1 MRDRL
6 VVVEGRWQSLDSPD
20 RHVWTEV
27 PGPDAAPSLEF
38 AMVAGSAPAASRSVL
53 EGRCAAG
60 PRADAVGRECARL
73 LRTDGEVTVERGAAV
88 WGRLLRDGTDLAGF
102 SDAAVAL
109 AAVSLHAGGTP
120 ALRDALAGWLTPG
133 FLTAQEMHPV
143 ALAGL
148 REHLPLPWWDSPRG
162 QADPATSARLLD
174 RLIQVAGCLPDPY
187 AVPVLTVLAHTAWNQ
202 GNGIIARVA
211 LDRARAVDPAY
222 YLAALLD
229 RMVTEGCAQ
238 GGVSPR
244 TSAIPPSAAPVHR
257 RGAAASPA
265 VAAEPGRLLRLPG
278 RLGSGPAVPETD
290 PARHGHRPTGYRPGT
305 VAPGR
310 HDGSPRAT
318 TGGRGPRRSAGR
330 SGCHTRAPAP
340 GPSSAP
346 TPRRPGRTRT
356 GARSRTGP

>member
-1 MRDRL
+1 MSTALICLSSPVDVLSAVPHLLGFHPSQSLVLVCLSSSHGQGARVGMIARIDLPEEGHADEVADALLPAVAREDPDAAVLIAYGTPEDDGTVAAEVLSAALTEVGVRVRARL
-6 VVVEGRWQSLDSPD
+6 VVVEERWQSIDSPD
-20 RHVWTEV
+20 RNVWAVV

-38 AMVAGSAPAASRSVL
+38 AVVTGSAPVASRSVL

-73 LRTDGEVTVERGAAV
+73 LLTDSEVTVERGTAV

-162 QADPATSARLLD
+162 QADPATAARLLD

-211 LDRARAVDPAY
+211 LDRARAADPAY

-229 RMVTEGCAQ
+229 RIVTEGMQ
-238 GGVSPR
+238 
-244 TSAIPPSAAPVHR
+244 
-257 RGAAASPA
+257 
-265 VAAEPGRLLRLPG
+265 
-278 RLGSGPAVPETD
+278 
-290 PARHGHRPTGYRPGT
+290 
-305 VAPGR
+305 
-310 HDGSPRAT
+310 PRAV
-318 TGGRGPRRSAGR
+318 
-330 SGCHTRAPAP
+330 
-340 GPSSAP
+340 
-346 TPRRPGRTRT
+346 
-356 GARSRTGP
+356 

>member
-1 MRDRL
+1 MSTAPICLSSPVDVLSAVPHLLGFHPSQSLVLVCLSSSHGQSARVGMIARIDLPEEGHADEVADALLPAVAREDPDAAVLIAYGTPEDDGTVAAEVLSAALTEVGVRVRARL
-6 VVVEGRWQSLDSPD
+6 VVVEERWQSIDSPG
-20 RHVWTEV
+20 RNVWAEV

-38 AMVAGSAPAASRSVL
+38 AVVTGSAPVASRSVL

-73 LRTDGEVTVERGAAV
+73 LLTDSEVTVERGTAV

-148 REHLPLPWWDSPRG
+148 REHVPLPWWESPQR
-162 QADPATSARLLD
+162 QADPATAARLLD

-211 LDRARAVDPAY
+211 LDRARAADPAY

-229 RMVTEGCAQ
+229 RMVTEGMQ
-238 GGVSPR
+238 
-244 TSAIPPSAAPVHR
+244 
-257 RGAAASPA
+257 
-265 VAAEPGRLLRLPG
+265 
-278 RLGSGPAVPETD
+278 
-290 PARHGHRPTGYRPGT
+290 
-305 VAPGR
+305 
-310 HDGSPRAT
+310 PRAV
-318 TGGRGPRRSAGR
+318 
-330 SGCHTRAPAP
+330 
-340 GPSSAP
+340 
-346 TPRRPGRTRT
+346 
-356 GARSRTGP
+356 